1 MPDAKALEDLW
12 EIHLVAENPV
22 QVLPVPLVQERT
34 VMILLMDVIW
44 EVEKVLVNCCK
55 MAQLIAN
62 LQEITLMIT
71 YLAAKVLLLILD
83 VKVLKTPT
91 ARDLEDRVTLMMTSM
106 MQVVKDQEM
115 IAKDRAIN
123 LIAMMMAKEAVKA
136 LEIAD
141 LEIMTMMDQ
150 DVKALPMLMVGDQGL
165 ELTMIMSLD
174 LMDVNDLLVLLMAK
188 EGLMAKMEILDER
201 IRKIDWLVKDHG
213 IT

>member
-12 EIHLVAENPV
+12 EIRLVAENPV

-123 LIAMMMAKEAVKA
+123 LIAMMMAKEDVKA

-150 DVKALPMLMVGDQGL
+150 DVKALPMLMVGDPDL

-188 EGLMAKMEILDER
+188 EGPMAKMEILYER

-213 IT
+213 II

>member
-12 EIHLVAENPV
+12 EIRLVAENPV

-123 LIAMMMAKEAVKA
+123 LIAMMMAKEDVKA

-188 EGLMAKMEILDER
+188 EGPMAKMEILDER

>member
-1 MPDAKALEDLW
+1 MPDAKAPEDLW
-12 EIHLVAENPV
+12 EIRLVAENPV
-22 QVLPVPLVQERT
+22 RVLPVPLVQERT

-123 LIAMMMAKEAVKA
+123 LIAMMMAKEDVKA

-150 DVKALPMLMVGDQGL
+150 DVKALPMLMVGDPDL

-174 LMDVNDLLVLLMAK
+174 LTDVNDLLVLLMAK
-188 EGLMAKMEILDER
+188 EGPMAKMEILDER

>member
-12 EIHLVAENPV
+12 EIRLVAENPV

-123 LIAMMMAKEAVKA
+123 LIAMMMAKEDVKA

-150 DVKALPMLMVGDQGL
+150 DVKALPMLMVGDPDL

-188 EGLMAKMEILDER
+188 EGPMAKMEILDER

>member
-12 EIHLVAENPV
+12 EIRLVAENPV

-44 EVEKVLVNCCK
+44 EVAKVLVNCCK

-123 LIAMMMAKEAVKA
+123 LIAMMMAKEDVKA

-150 DVKALPMLMVGDQGL
+150 DVKALPMLMVGDPDL

-188 EGLMAKMEILDER
+188 EGPMAKMEILDER

>member
-12 EIHLVAENPV
+12 EIRLVAENPV

-123 LIAMMMAKEAVKA
+123 LIAMMMAKEDVKA

-150 DVKALPMLMVGDQGL
+150 DVKALPMLMVGDPDL

-174 LMDVNDLLVLLMAK
+174 LTDVNDLLVLLMAK
-188 EGLMAKMEILDER
+188 EGPMAKMEILDER
-201 IRKIDWLVKDHG
+201 IRKIDWPVKDHG

>member
-12 EIHLVAENPV
+12 EIRLVAENPV

-44 EVEKVLVNCCK
+44 EVAKVLVNCCK

-123 LIAMMMAKEAVKA
+123 LIAMMMAKEDVKA

-150 DVKALPMLMVGDQGL
+150 DVKALPMLMVGDPDL

-174 LMDVNDLLVLLMAK
+174 LTDVNDLLVLLMAK
-188 EGLMAKMEILDER
+188 EGPMAKMEILDER

>member
-12 EIHLVAENPV
+12 EIRLVAENPV
-22 QVLPVPLVQERT
+22 RVLLVPLVQERT

-44 EVEKVLVNCCK
+44 EVGKVLVNCCK

-123 LIAMMMAKEAVKA
+123 LIAMMMAKEDVKA

-150 DVKALPMLMVGDQGL
+150 DVKALPMLMVGDPDL

-188 EGLMAKMEILDER
+188 EGPMAKMEILDER

>member
-12 EIHLVAENPV
+12 EIRLVAENPV

-44 EVEKVLVNCCK
+44 EVEKGLVNCCK

-123 LIAMMMAKEAVKA
+123 LIAMMMAKEDVKA

-150 DVKALPMLMVGDQGL
+150 DVKALPMLMVGDPDL

-188 EGLMAKMEILDER
+188 EGPMAKMEILDER

>member
-1 MPDAKALEDLW
+1 
-12 EIHLVAENPV
+12 
-22 QVLPVPLVQERT
+22 
-34 VMILLMDVIW
+34 MDVIW

-123 LIAMMMAKEAVKA
+123 LIAMMMAKEDVKA

-150 DVKALPMLMVGDQGL
+150 DVKALPMLMVGDPDL

-188 EGLMAKMEILDER
+188 EGPMAKMEILDER
-201 IRKIDWLVKDHG
+201 IRKIDWPVKDHG
-213 IT
+213 II

>member
-12 EIHLVAENPV
+12 EIRLVAENPV
-22 QVLPVPLVQERT
+22 RVLPVPLVQERT

-123 LIAMMMAKEAVKA
+123 LIAMMMAKEDVKA

-150 DVKALPMLMVGDQGL
+150 DVKDLLMLMVGDPDL

-174 LMDVNDLLVLLMAK
+174 LTDVNDLLFLLMAK
-188 EGLMAKMEILDER
+188 EGPMAKMEILDGR

>member
-12 EIHLVAENPV
+12 EIRLVAENPV

-123 LIAMMMAKEAVKA
+123 LIAMMMAKEDVKA

-150 DVKALPMLMVGDQGL
+150 DVKALPMLMVGDPDL